1 MNKSKKNP
9 VNLLSRECMVTALMQ
24 LLKDKPLSAISVSE
38 LTQKAGVSRMTYYRN
53 YKSKEE
59 ILISYLDDL
68 VYLYREDVKKH
79 PISENYYD
87 MRSLVRCFTYFAKY
101 KDFLDSLFQ
110 SGLGYHF
117 LEAVC
122 GYVMEKWQKPED
134 GIEHFY
140 ELQAFS
146 GAILTI
152 YLSWASSGSR
162 ETPRELAT
170 ILHNIY
176 CPDKENNR
184 KTQKN
189 LSAKEGNDKLILNNG
204 NMEEKV

>member
-9 VNLLSRECMVTALMQ
+9 ANLLSRECMVTALMQ

-53 YKSKEE
+53 YESKEE
-59 ILISYLDDL
+59 ILLSYLDDL

-87 MRSLVRCFTYFAKY
+87 MRSLVRCFTYFEKY

-152 YLSWASSGSR
+152 YLSWASAGSR
-162 ETPRELAT
+162 ETPRELAA